1 MKLMANFKSI
11 LKDILYVSKVS
22 KTENKKLLI
31 LASVVLT
38 QVAAYTDIGIIV
50 IFSAIIVDQYTGIK
64 LLNDLIEV
72 FVNNIY
78 LLPILVIFRFFFNTY
93 KKWY

>member
-1 MKLMANFKSI
+1 MANFKSI

-78 LLPILVIFRFFFNTY
+78 LLPILVIFRFFFNTG
-93 KKWY
+93 